1 MNDITIKEN
10 PLDDGR
16 PVREGYISVT
26 TTMPRAKFEKFNA
39 AMHADDWEKQQELR
53 AADLTKCVESL
64 QVALNWALHH
74 DCSGA
79 ATFARLLASLY
90 NGHRVQMD
98 ASRLIFSLD
107 STNFEHAMNV
117 IRLCHETSREPHTF
131 FIEGGQLFEK
141 MIANWGFDKNRR
153 ARK

>member
-16 PVREGYISVT
+16 PVREGQISIT
-26 TTMPRAKFEKFNA
+26 TTIPRAKFEKFS
-39 AMHADDWEKQQELR
+39 AMMHSDEWEKVQFLR
-53 AADLTKCVESL
+53 NAHHEQCIKSL
-64 QVALNWALHH
+64 EVALDWALHH

-79 ATFARLLASLY
+79 ATFARLLGSLY

-141 MIANWGFDKNRR
+141 MITNWGFDKKRR

>member
-26 TTMPRAKFEKFNA
+26 TTMPRAKFEKFQA
-39 AMHADDWEKQQELR
+39 AMHSDEWEKRQELR
-53 AADLTKCVESL
+53 AADHNKCVESL
-64 QVALNWALHH
+64 KVALDWALHH

-79 ATFARLLASLY
+79 ATFARLLASMY
-90 NGHRVQMD
+90 NGNRVQMD
-98 ASRLIFSLD
+98 ASRLVFSLD
-107 STNFEHAMNV
+107 STNFEHAMNS

-131 FIEGGQLFEK
+131 FVDGGQLFEK
-141 MIANWGFDKNRR
+141 MISQWGFDKKRR
-153 ARK
+153 VRK